1 MKQVFRALVWSAVL
15 HLLYFAGTVAVGYLK
30 TISYQPDIAAK
41 YDDVVYLQ
49 NKVAFGSTISPL
61 FFLASY
67 VSLAAG
73 IAILLFIRKR
83 LMDSVPYRNH

>member
-15 HLLYFAGTVAVGYLK
+15 HLLFFVWVIAIGYLK

-41 YDDVVYLQ
+41 YDDVVFLQ
-49 NKVAFGSTISPL
+49 NKIAFGSTISPL

-67 VSLAAG
+67 ISLAA
-73 IAILLFIRKR
+73 ALAVLLYIRKR
-83 LMDSVPYRNH
+83 LMDSVFYRNH